1 MSMDFLTSG
10 GKEEKTAAFDRNKKK
25 IKKEREKEE
34 EKLKVQKRKEKR
46 EDNGTRADR
55 AGFWE
60 VGGKN
65 YIRTSF
71 YK

>member
-25 IKKEREKEE
+25 IKKEREKEK

-46 EDNGTRADR
+46 EDNGT
-55 AGFWE
+55 
-60 VGGKN
+60 
-65 YIRTSF
+65 
-71 YK
+71 